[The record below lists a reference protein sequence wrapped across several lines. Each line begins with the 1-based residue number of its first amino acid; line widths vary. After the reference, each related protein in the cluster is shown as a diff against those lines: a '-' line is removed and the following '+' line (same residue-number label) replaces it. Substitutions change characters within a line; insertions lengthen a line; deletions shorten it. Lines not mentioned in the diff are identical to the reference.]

1 MGIGLYSRKD
11 PMTKYSLISE
21 INSLTFGHFLRF
33 WDRKGPFLIK
43 MSKNQ
48 RKIHFSG
55 LLLHLE
61 GSRQPGGTRKAMW
74 APQDMP
80 RMRSDG
86 FYDKNSLQTPKFIK
100 FVGNLS
106 KICRKFVIWGS
117 SDLGRNWSSPGACL
131 MIPWHNP
138 FIFWW
143 NCEISRSLK

>member
-21 INSLTFGHFLRF
+21 INSLTFGHILRF
-33 WDRKGPFLIK
+33 RDRKGPFLTK
-43 MSKNQ
+43 MIKNQ

-55 LLLHLE
+55 VLLHLE
-61 GSRQPGGTRKAMW
+61 SARQPEGTRKAMW

-106 KICRKFVIWGS
+106 KFCRKFVKNLSFEAPATLDATGVPP
-117 SDLGRNWSSPGACL
+117 DLA
-131 MIPWHNP
+131 
-138 FIFWW
+138 
-143 NCEISRSLK
+143 